1 MIFAPILM
9 KNPDGSSIKT
19 SRANVNR
26 KFSQIPHFLR
36 PGVQQMPK
44 RQAQKV
50 RGGGICRPRREIAV
64 L

>member
-1 MIFAPILM
+1 M
-9 KNPDGSSIKT
+9 ST
-19 SRANVNR
+19 ANFH
-26 KFSQIPHFLR
+26 KFRIFLR

-50 RGGGICRPRREIAV
+50 GGGGPPPPPRREIAV

>member
-1 MIFAPILM
+1 M
-9 KNPDGSSIKT
+9 ST
-19 SRANVNR
+19 ANFH
-26 KFSQIPHFLR
+26 KFRIFLR
-36 PGVQQMPK
+36 PGVPQMPK

>member
-1 MIFAPILM
+1 M
-9 KNPDGSSIKT
+9 ST
-19 SRANVNR
+19 ANFH
-26 KFSQIPHFLR
+26 KFRIFLR
-36 PGVQQMPK
+36 PGVQQMSK

>member
-1 MIFAPILM
+1 M
-9 KNPDGSSIKT
+9 ST
-19 SRANVNR
+19 ANFH
-26 KFSQIPHFLR
+26 KFRIFLR

-64 L
+64 LGERDEKEDQALTTCSA